1 MNPLLVC
8 TIHLGYRCK
17 VCSTFVPV
25 YTFTRSNGN
34 GVRSCTPPE
43 DRYVECPTCHE
54 PRLVA
59 FAEIQLLERF
69 EVASGADHLA
79 A

>member
-1 MNPLLVC
+1 M
-8 TIHLGYRCK
+8 
-17 VCSTFVPV
+17 

-34 GVRSCTPPE
+34 GEQSCTPPE
-43 DRYVECPTCHE
+43 DRVVQCPTCYA
-54 PRLVA
+54 PRYVA
-59 FAEIQLLERF
+59 FAEIENLERW